1 MKEKKMP
8 WWKILLIIVFLPV
21 AIVYYVIKFYKS
33 NKITVQQ
40 KVVYT
45 FICLFIFAFAN
56 ILWGDKENGNRES

>member
-1 MKEKKMP
+1 MP

-56 ILWGDKENGNRES
+56 IFYGADKENGNRES

>member
-56 ILWGDKENGNRES
+56 IFFMGRQRKRK

>member
-40 KVVYT
+40 NKMVPIRRT
-45 FICLFIFAFAN
+45 TT
-56 ILWGDKENGNRES
+56 